1 MYFYNIKIFKMKFT
15 NFKSVIIFSALLVL
29 IVYTGCKENPLTEV
43 SIYNGPWKI
52 DMSYNNSS
60 TYREA
65 SILIKDDGSFCNKIF
80 IYPGNAYLFIQG
92 NININGDFTAQF
104 SDSCG
109 INLTGSVSGNFSES
123 VGITIGNGGWNDT
136 LRSSSAIGTW
146 IARRN

>member
-1 MYFYNIKIFKMKFT
+1 MKFIKI
-15 NFKSVIIFSALLVL
+15 KSVIVSFVLLVL
-29 IVYTGCKENPLTEV
+29 IVYTGCRENPLNEV
-43 SIYNGPWKI
+43 SIFSGPWKI

-65 SILIKDDGSFCNKIF
+65 SILIKDDGTFCNKIF

-92 NININGDFTAQF
+92 NINVNGDFTAQF

-109 INLTGSVSGNFSES
+109 INLTGSVLGNFSES
-123 VGITIGNGGWNDT
+123 AGITIGNGGWNDT
-136 LRSSSAIGTW
+136 TRSSYAKGTW